1 MWKTMIAYRILVRR
15 SLRKCEFERPGR
27 RLENN
32 TNGMRE
38 R

>member
-1 MWKTMIAYRILVRR
+1 MWKTMIAYRILVRKFV
-15 SLRKCEFERPGR
+15 RKGEFERPGR